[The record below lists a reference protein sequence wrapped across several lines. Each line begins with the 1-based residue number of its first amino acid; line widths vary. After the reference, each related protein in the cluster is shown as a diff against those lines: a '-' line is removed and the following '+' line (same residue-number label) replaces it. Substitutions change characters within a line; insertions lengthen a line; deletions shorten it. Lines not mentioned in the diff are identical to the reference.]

1 MEMTWHK
8 GILGN
13 VGILGKDREKEKSHH
28 PCQET
33 NQAEKKKVLIQF
45 KSLNIIITTT
55 MIIMLTIVSV
65 FRPLI
70 KKSKAQFKVLSMH
83 LRIISNASQYDFQ

>member
-1 MEMTWHK
+1 MKMTWHK

-33 NQAEKKKVLIQF
+33 NQAGKKRVLIKF
-45 KSLNIIITTT
+45 KSLNVILTTT
-55 MIIMLTIVSV
+55 IIIMLTSV
-65 FRPLI
+65 FRALI
-70 KKSKAQFKVLSMH
+70 KNSKALFKVLPMH